1 MAVTFTT
8 SSIFAVDAEA
18 IVNPVNCVGVSGAG
32 LALEFAR
39 RFPENDRLYR
49 EACRENRIRP
59 GVGLIT
65 ETGQESPRYIINF
78 PTKRHWREPSH
89 MADVKLGLR
98 NLHRQL
104 LLREIRTVA
113 MPALG
118 AGLGGL
124 DWRDVRRLMVKEFG
138 TEPDITA
145 IVCEPR
151 DTR

>member
-1 MAVTFTT
+1 
-8 SSIFAVDAEA
+8 
-18 IVNPVNCVGVSGAG
+18 
-32 LALEFAR
+32 
-39 RFPENDRLYR
+39 
-49 EACRENRIRP
+49 
-59 GVGLIT
+59 
-65 ETGQESPRYIINF
+65 
-78 PTKRHWREPSH
+78 

-113 MPALG
+113 LPALG

-124 DWRDVRRLMVKEFG
+124 DWKDVRRLMVKEFG